1 MSNLLTLG
9 RVCLPAILSGLSC
22 RQAAIRFGVSA
33 SSAIPCRT
41 MERLQGDAKP
51 KAVVA
56 RPALDAP
63 GPSCGRPFARW
74 SMRPGTSRSKS
85 SGRRWPR
92 DASGKLRRAVALLS
106 PPQDHAQ
113 KRPRMARAGSPGH
126 REAPRAWFN
135 GQLESRSRPP
145 CVQHRNARP
154 RPTPAAGTDGCRNGQ
169 RLRVGVPYVHSKT
182 TTFVAGLHLNEIVAP
197 VVLDGSTNGSAFERP
212 SADTDLSIS
221 SRRNL
226 FGVLG

>member
-41 MERLQGDAKP
+41 MERVQGTAKP

-74 SMRPGTSRSKS
+74 STRPGTSRSKS

-135 GQLESRSRPP
+135 GQLESSIPTAMCSTP
-145 CVQHRNARP
+145 Q
-154 RPTPAAGTDGCRNGQ
+154 RPT
-169 RLRVGVPYVHSKT
+169 
-182 TTFVAGLHLNEIVAP
+182 
-197 VVLDGSTNGSAFERP
+197 STNTCRRYGRLPKWPKAQ
-212 SADTDLSIS
+212 
-221 SRRNL
+221 SRRSLCALQNNDL
-226 FGVLG
+226 RRRIAP